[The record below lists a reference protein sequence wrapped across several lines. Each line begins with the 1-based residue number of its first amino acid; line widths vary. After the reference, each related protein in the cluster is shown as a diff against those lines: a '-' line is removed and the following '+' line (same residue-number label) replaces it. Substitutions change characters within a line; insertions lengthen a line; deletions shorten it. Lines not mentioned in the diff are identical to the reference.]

1 MHEDTKCCQIGCPLK
16 EYLNI
21 LQSFKEGLE
30 EGFQLHFRI
39 VYVTIGFFFFF
50 ASTPKKIGK
59 FSVTA
64 SFIKPIFTAGILVK
78 ELVDRSEFAIVERRT
93 QTIFYFAI

>member
-39 VYVTIGFFFFF
+39 VYVTIGFFFFCLN
-50 ASTPKKIGK
+50 P
-59 FSVTA
+59 
-64 SFIKPIFTAGILVK
+64 
-78 ELVDRSEFAIVERRT
+78 EEDW
-93 QTIFYFAI
+93 